1 MLLPA
6 LRRFH
11 RRRGYE
17 PPQRPAVVPVALVLV
32 SATYDYTGP
41 TLTLVFDRAVEIG
54 GFSGSA
60 IGVEDAQENFF
71 RYTGD
76 GGAELLGP
84 ATVRITL
91 VPFDDATGTGVRL
104 NASAL
109 SGIVAV
115 DDGGT
120 WAGASALGLP
130 FP

>member
-32 SATYDYTGP
+32 GASYDYTGP
-41 TLTLVFDRAVEIG
+41 TLTLVFDRAIDIDAL
-54 GFSGSA
+54 SGSA

-91 VPFDDATGTGVRL
+91 IPFDDAGGTGVRL
-104 NASAL
+104 TASGL

-120 WAGASALGLP
+120 WAGVSELALP